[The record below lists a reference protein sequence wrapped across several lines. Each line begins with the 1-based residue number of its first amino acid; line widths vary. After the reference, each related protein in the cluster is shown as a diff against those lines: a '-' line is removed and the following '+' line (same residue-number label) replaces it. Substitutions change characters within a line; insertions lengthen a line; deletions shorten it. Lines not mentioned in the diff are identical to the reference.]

1 MEMTRQM
8 QVGILLSTI
17 AMSGLAAAECPQ
29 TMPYQLLQDC
39 ITYEGAG
46 SQFPAGD
53 YAYMDL
59 YQDWLEKQGQQ
70 AATGKPVTEDSASP
84 ALAAIP
90 ATATVP

>member
-1 MEMTRQM
+1 MEMPKQM
-8 QVGILLSTI
+8 QVGVLLFTI
-17 AMSGLAAAECPQ
+17 TMSGLAAADCPQ

-46 SQFPAGD
+46 SHYPASD

-59 YQDWLEKQGQQ
+59 YLDWVEKQEQQ
-70 AATGKPVTEDSASP
+70 AATGKPVTEEPASH

-90 ATATVP
+90 ATAAAP